1 MKDSSVRNEAAVSP
15 KQPLAPSPV
24 PRRTLKSYVAAAVLV
39 CASIILLS
47 LLFTGFFSPQ
57 SEVEITTS
65 TLRSGTEL
73 AGDHTWVAVDAGL
86 YNPGRSR
93 RITVWA
99 EITYQPTQVSYSK
112 GQYVQIGFK
121 ESRDV
126 TIDFA
131 FDRATYPSAF
141 THRVW
146 LTYVEQ
152 D

>member
-1 MKDSSVRNEAAVSP
+1 MRSEAAVSP

-24 PRRTLKSYVAAAVLV
+24 SRRTLKLYLAAAVFV
-39 CASIILLS
+39 CASIMFLS

-57 SEVEITTS
+57 AEVQITAS
-65 TLRSGTEL
+65 TLRSGTEFV
-73 AGDHTWVAVDAGL
+73 GDHKWVVVDASL
-86 YNPGRSR
+86 YNPGLSR

-99 EITYQPTQVSYSK
+99 EITCQPTQVSYSK
-112 GQYVQIGFK
+112 GQYVHIGPK

-131 FDRATYPSAF
+131 FDTATYSGVSA
-141 THRVW
+141 HRVW